1 MYKEKNGNAP
11 EFSSASDK
19 KADTIALQISA
30 LRKQLVSLFIAG
42 EDERNELATQRANAV
57 QDVLLSNTEL
67 APERVF
73 KVADAVAAKA
83 PAGIARMELKLE

>member
-1 MYKEKNGNAP
+1 
-11 EFSSASDK
+11 
-19 KADTIALQISA
+19 ALQISA
-30 LRKQLVSLFIAG
+30 MRKQLAPMFIAG

-67 APERVF
+67 ASERVF